1 MHAWVLI
8 RNTKMYEPHS
18 LTLLWFKIPGNYH
31 PVPRR
36 PNYCKVCLFILH
48 LMILNM
54 NVLVMNRTL
63 ETHWKPYFF
72 FYFLVF

>member
-8 RNTKMYEPHS
+8 RNTKKMYEPRS
-18 LTLLWFKIPGNYH
+18 LTLLWFKIPENYH

-36 PNYCKVCLFILH
+36 PNYRKVCLFILH
-48 LMILNM
+48 LILNM

-63 ETHWKPYFF
+63 EICRKAYFF
-72 FYFLVF
+72 IF